1 MSDTDAPLKKYEVEV
16 TGSFSTWVEVEAE
29 DEDAAHDAAK
39 EEVAGYGAMVDW
51 QDDRIYEVVNITEM
65 TTA

>member
-1 MSDTDAPLKKYEVEV
+1 MDEAPPLIKYEVEV

-39 EEVAGYGAMVDW
+39 EEVSQLGSMNDW
-51 QDDRIYEVVNITEM
+51 QDDREYDIVQVTKLS
-65 TTA
+65 A